1 MTIAE
6 HTTKA
11 FDADLQ
17 ELTRMVAEMGGLAE
31 KQVFEAIEALTRR
44 DNDRV
49 RWVVEADSAVDAM
62 QHEIEERAV
71 HIIARRQPMAVDL
84 RAIVGMLRIAGQ
96 LERIG
101 DLAKNIGKRIPA
113 IHGDHR
119 PRRAMRG
126 VNHLTTLLLGQLRQV
141 LDGFV
146 HRDVG
151 KATQVWNRDD
161 QLDQLYT
168 SLFRELLT
176 YMMEDPAAITFGI
189 HLLFCTKNFLN
200 GWVITPPISPRPC
213 PTWSPAAR

>member
-1 MTIAE
+1 MMTAAE

-44 DNDRV
+44 DNDRA
-49 RWVVEADSAVDAM
+49 RWVIEADRAVDAM

-71 HIIARRQPMAVDL
+71 D
-84 RAIVGMLRIAGQ
+84 
-96 LERIG
+96 ERIG
-101 DLAKNIGKRIPA
+101 DLPKNIGKRIPA
-113 IHGDHR
+113 NYGEHR
-119 PRRAMRG
+119 PRRVMRG

-141 LDGFV
+141 LDSFV
-146 HRDVG
+146 HRDAG

-176 YMMEDPAAITFGI
+176 YMMEDPATITLGI
-189 HLLFCTKNFLN
+189 HLLFCTKNLERM
-200 GWVITPPISPRPC
+200 VITPPISPRPC
-213 PTWSPAAR
+213 PP